1 MFNLY
6 TNNIL
11 LSRLCLAR
19 IISRLKAITFA
30 ITYFAQDLT
39 LTYKVIELGTK
50 QIQACAP
57 PLLVKDDIDNDA
69 VEI

>member
-1 MFNLY
+1 MSSKNHFEIKGY
-6 TNNIL
+6 YFRYHL
-11 LSRLCLAR
+11 LCARLNADKLSNR
-19 IISRLKAITFA
+19 P
-30 ITYFAQDLT
+30 
-39 LTYKVIELGTK
+39 LGTK